1 MLLALG
7 EIFEWDMVNR
17 ACVARFPDEGAIVG
31 STIAVTPSF
40 LATGSSSGVVN
51 IYDRETISQAAPKPL
66 KSLMNLTTRVTSLE
80 ANHSG
85 ELLAFGSYEKRDV
98 IKLVY
103 LLFK

>member
-1 MLLALG
+1 M
-7 EIFEWDMVNR
+7 DNR
-17 ACVARFPDEGAIVG
+17 VCISKFPDEGTIVG
-31 STIAVTPSF
+31 SALAVTPRF

-51 IYDRETISQAAPKPL
+51 IYDREKISQSPVPKPL

-98 IKLVY
+98 IKLVII
-103 LLFK
+103 FVFRNKS